1 MLIGAR
7 DLCGCA
13 NLFDCYEEKPPR
25 YIDGVWDEV
34 DGVELLLC
42 GRNAEPF
49 CRNIPPGQSRVIDLS
64 ASTIVH
70 VQPVKTAVE
79 ELVKACERVLGGV
92 SLMEDSAVSKDFRV
106 VGTKAVSDLHFA
118 LARVRQEQQ

>member
-79 ELVKACERVLGGV
+79 ELVKACEKLTDTATGGLIDGNPVCFVRGPDCAAVRV
-92 SLMEDSAVSKDFRV
+92 
-106 VGTKAVSDLHFA
+106 A
-118 LARVRQEQQ
+118 LARVRREQQ